1 MSGELLSDRRGRSCH
16 GGCYPHFTDPGIRT
30 GKRLATFGLLTHRI
44 ISTVFLAMAFVTATP
59 HAAAGVVV
67 NGTRVVYPA
76 DKREVTIS
84 ITNSSET
91 PSLVQTWLD
100 AGDPHSKPGE
110 SKVPFVLTPPL
121 FRLDPTRVQSLRLV
135 YTHDPLPVDRESL
148 FWLNVLDIP
157 PRAAANAELPN
168 QLELAFK
175 HRMKV
180 FFRPAGLASSAADAP
195 ARLTWKALSSEGKL
209 ISIQVSNPT
218 AYHVSLTQ
226 ISATID
232 GHPVVAKADMVDPFA
247 SRTFELPEAVTGPRG
262 AVSVEYWF
270 VNDYGGNVS
279 ATASAPFVP

>member
-1 MSGELLSDRRGRSCH
+1 MSGLRARRVI
-16 GGCYPHFTDPGIRT
+16 P
-30 GKRLATFGLLTHRI
+30 A
-44 ISTVFLAMAFVTATP
+44 VFLATAFATAAPDAT
-59 HAAAGVVV
+59 AGVVV

-76 DKREVTIS
+76 DKREVTIGIS
-84 ITNSSET
+84 NTGET

-110 SKVPFVLTPPL
+110 AKVPFVLTPPL
-121 FRLDPTRVQSLRLV
+121 FRLDPTKVQSLRLV

-148 FWLNVLDIP
+148 FWLNVLDVP
-157 PRAAANAELPN
+157 PRAPTNTERPN

-180 FFRPAGLASSAADAP
+180 FFRPAGLTSSAADAP

-209 ISIQVSNPT
+209 VGIQASNPT

-226 ISATID
+226 ISATVG
-232 GHPVVAKADMVDPFA
+232 GHPMVAKADMVDPFA
-247 SRTFELPEAVTGPRG
+247 SRTFELPEAVTAPSG
-262 AVSVEYWF
+262 AIAIEYWF

-279 ATASAPFVP
+279 ATASAPSVP